1 MSLIKKE
8 YFRLDEVIDDLGISG
23 SDVLYLAETGQL
35 RLSVRV
41 FGLMLET
48 GVMEEIDAGEW
59 EGYPEGS
66 DSFSGLLELRERD
79 AHEVLKTGATDVQ
92 CFHAPPGR
100 YLCRPDHA
108 SPFPV
113 QARDLLIRDTELQR
127 LKALLGHQSEAS
139 PAPAPPDSCPG
150 FVHSQDYRIVQIAG
164 EIFSLGVYQ
173 AAVVKIL
180 HQAALAGTPWCN
192 GVAILGEIDCSTLR
206 MSDLFK
212 SKRGWRRLIESNG
225 RGMYRLAVAAGI

>member
-8 YFRLDEVIDDLGISG
+8 YFRLDEVIDDLGLSG

-48 GVMEEIDAGEW
+48 GILEEIDVNDW
-59 EGYPEGS
+59 QSFPEGTEPH
-66 DSFSGLLELRERD
+66 SGLLELRERD
-79 AHEVLKTGATDVQ
+79 AHEVLKTGATEVH

-108 SPFPV
+108 STFAV
-113 QARDLLIRDTELQR
+113 QKRDLLIRDTELQR
-127 LKALLGHQSEAS
+127 LKALLGHQPE
-139 PAPAPPDSCPG
+139 APATPAAPDPCPG
-150 FVHSQDYRIVQIAG
+150 FVHSPDYRMVQIAG
-164 EIFSLGVYQ
+164 ETFSLGAYQ
-173 AAVVKIL
+173 AAVVRIL
-180 HQAALAGTPWCN
+180 HHAALQGSPWCS
-192 GVAILGEIDCSTLR
+192 GVAILAEIECSTLR

-212 SKRGWRRLIESNG
+212 SKRGWRRLIGSNS
-225 RGMYRLAVAAGI
+225 RGMYRLAVTAGI

>member
-8 YFRLDEVIDDLGISG
+8 YFRLDEVIDDLGLSG

-48 GVMEEIDAGEW
+48 GIVEEIDINDW
-59 EGYPEGS
+59 QSFPEETAPH
-66 DSFSGLLELRERD
+66 SGLLELRERD
-79 AHEVLKTGATDVQ
+79 AHEVLKTGATEVY

-100 YLCRPDHA
+100 YLCRPDRA
-108 SPFPV
+108 STFAV
-113 QARDLLIRDTELQR
+113 QTRDLLIRDTELQR
-127 LKALLGHQSEAS
+127 LKSLLGHQPEAS
-139 PAPAPPDSCPG
+139 PAPAPPDPCPG
-150 FVHSQDYRIVQIAG
+150 FVHSPDYRIVQIAG

-173 AAVVKIL
+173 AAVVRIL
-180 HQAALAGTPWCN
+180 HQAALAGNPWCN
-192 GVAILGEIDCSTLR
+192 GVAILGEINCSTLR

-225 RGMYRLAVAAGI
+225 RGMYRLAVTAGI